1 MPWKAS
7 GVVDERVRFIV
18 ACSEGD
24 ETFTAL
30 CERFGISRK
39 NGYKW
44 LDRYDELGVA
54 GLEDQPTTPKHH
66 PWTTPDDVVDAII
79 AARKAHPTWGP
90 KKLRAW
96 LSARDLRN
104 WPSPSV
110 IGGLLKK
117 HGLVRPPRRRPRVP
131 LPQGGADTERG
142 AAPNDVWCTD
152 FKGHFALGDR
162 TRCHP
167 LTLSDEASRYLLKCE
182 GLVAPR
188 HELVVPHFELAFRE
202 FGLPDAI
209 RSDNGGPF
217 ASMAPG
223 GLSKLSVWW
232 VRLGILPLRIEP
244 GEPQQNGVHE
254 RMHRTLKAEATKPP
268 AKDLPEQQRT
278 FDLFRAEF
286 NDERPH
292 EALGQKPPSRIYTTS
307 RRVMPATLS
316 EPEYADGVV
325 RRCNNSGFV
334 RLRGLVVNLSSV
346 LANAA
351 VVLRDV
357 ADGRETLRYGT
368 VLLGWLDRTS
378 GEPRFERA

>member
-7 GVVDERVRFIV
+7 SVVDERMRFIV
-18 ACSEGD
+18 ACGQSD
-24 ETFTAL
+24 ETFVAL
-30 CERFGISRK
+30 CDQFGITRQT
-39 NGYKW
+39 GYKW
-44 LDRYDELGVA
+44 LKRYDELGPPGLIDHPPVA
-54 GLEDQPTTPKHH
+54 SQH
-66 PWTTPDDVVDAII
+66 PATTPDAVVDLIL

-96 LSARDLRN
+96 LADRDART

-131 LPQGGADTERG
+131 PSQGGDVERG

-167 LTLSDEASRYLLKCE
+167 LTITDEASRYLLKCE

-188 HELVVPHFELAFRE
+188 HELALPHFELAFRE

-217 ASMAPG
+217 ASTAPG

-232 VRLGILPLRIEP
+232 VRLGIELLRIDP

-268 AKDLPEQQRT
+268 ANDLQAQQRA
-278 FDLFRAEF
+278 FDRFRAEF

-292 EALGQKPPSRIYTTS
+292 EALGQKPPSRVYTVS

-325 RRCNNSGFV
+325 RHCNKSGYV
-334 RLRGLVVNLSSV
+334 SLRTLVVNLSSV
-346 LANAA
+346 LSNAA
-351 VVLRDV
+351 VVLREV
-357 ADGRETLRYGT
+357 ADGREELRYGP

-378 GEPRFERA
+378 GKPRFERV

>member
-1 MPWKAS
+1 M
-7 GVVDERVRFIV
+7 RFIV
-18 ACSEGD
+18 ACRESD
-24 ETFTAL
+24 ETLTGL
-30 CERFGISRK
+30 CRQYGISRK
-39 NGYKW
+39 SGYKW
-44 LDRYDELGVA
+44 LERYDKLGVD
-54 GLEDQPTTPKHH
+54 GLEDQPTTPRHH

-79 AARKAHPTWGP
+79 ATRKAHSTWGP

-96 LSARDLRN
+96 LVARDPRK

-131 LPQGGADTERG
+131 PSQGGYDRG
-142 AAPNDVWCTD
+142 AEPNDIWCTD

-162 TRCHP
+162 SRCHP

-209 RSDNGGPF
+209 RSDNGSPF
-217 ASMAPG
+217 ASLAPG

-232 VRLGILPLRIEP
+232 IRLGIQPLRIEP
-244 GEPQQNGVHE
+244 GAPQQNGVHE

-268 AKDLPEQQRT
+268 ANDLPAQQRA
-278 FDLFRAEF
+278 FDRFRAEF

-292 EALGQKPPSRIYTTS
+292 EALGQKPPARVYTVS
-307 RRVMPATLS
+307 RRAMPATPH
-316 EPEYADGVV
+316 EPEYVDGIV
-325 RRCNNSGFV
+325 RRCNSSGYV
-334 RLRGLVVNLSSV
+334 KLRGLVVNLSSV
-346 LANAA
+346 LANAV
-351 VVLRDV
+351 VVLREV
-357 ADGRETLRYGT
+357 TDGREELRYGH

-378 GEPRFERA
+378 SKPRFERA